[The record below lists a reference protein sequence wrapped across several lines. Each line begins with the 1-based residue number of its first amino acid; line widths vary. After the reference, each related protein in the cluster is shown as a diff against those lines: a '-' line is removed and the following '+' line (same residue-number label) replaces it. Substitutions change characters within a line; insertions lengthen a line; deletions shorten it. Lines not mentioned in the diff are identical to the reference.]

1 MTRGY
6 EQPTKAASET
16 DGLRVKFDSAIL
28 YALVAALIG
37 FVVRV
42 ESHGSSTDTRLVQL
56 ERRTDTLEVDLKAIK
71 ESLYE
76 IRSDVKILI
85 KGATK

>member
-1 MTRGY
+1 MTR
-6 EQPTKAASET
+6 EQK
-16 DGLRVKFDSAIL
+16 DGIRVKIDSTIL
-28 YALVAALIG
+28 YCVVAALLG

-42 ESHGSSTDTRLVQL
+42 ESHGSSTDTRLIQL

-76 IRSDVKILI
+76 IKSDVKILV
-85 KGATK
+85 KETTK